1 MVEALG
7 GWQCWREAVLD
18 MWQCWREA
26 VLERGSAGW
35 VIIITIIII
44 TIIITIL
51 LLYWLYSIR
60 F

>member
-1 MVEALG
+1 MLDG
-7 GWQCWREAVLD
+7 GSAGWVAVLD
-18 MWQCWREA
+18 RWQCWREA